1 MIEQLFCFMIN
12 KKRKVVRNENYR
24 IIIINSIDLNPQIS
38 NKEEAIDHLVNLLD
52 QSGKLNDKEIYK
64 ESVLNREKQ
73 STTGIGDG
81 VAIPHGQSE
90 GVKTAGLS
98 AMVVKEGLDFKSL
111 DGQPTYLFFMIGA
124 PKDSEGAHLQALAQL
139 STLLMEEDFRNAL
152 INASSKE
159 EFLQLIDA
167 KENKKEEVKEIVH
180 PAVLAVTAC
189 PTGIAHTFMA
199 AKALQQAGEALNIS
213 IKVET
218 NGQEG
223 VKNQLTQE
231 DIEHCKAIIVAA
243 DKKVEMARFEGKKVI
258 QVPVRD
264 GISKAQELVEKAN
277 NGDGEIYHHE
287 EKKEK
292 QNIIRL
298 FYKHLMNG
306 ISHALPFLVTSG
318 VLYGILYL
326 FKDQVLTN
334 QLLILTS
341 NVQQL
346 ISIMIIPIIS
356 AYIADSIADR
366 PGMLSGFAG
375 GLIVCQG
382 ISITSIS
389 TSSPSLLAGI
399 IAGFLAGFVSL
410 MLRKLFSYL
419 PQCLKGI
426 EASLFHPIISTIIV
440 TLLMFYLNSY
450 LYIGHTYILNYVS
463 LVESQ
468 MSTKV
473 LFGFVLGMMMAIDN
487 GGPINKTAYVFS
499 IGMLMSYDY
508 YPMAAVMAGGM
519 IPPFVIALTATL
531 FKDRFEVRND
541 ALMNYINGISFIS
554 EGAIPFIQKESQVIL
569 PACCLSAGLAGALS
583 MYFNCSIASPHG
595 GLFLIWMVQNPIS
608 YLSLIVCSTL
618 VGTILLILF
627 TKLKKES

>member
-1 MIEQLFCFMIN
+1 MKITELLD
-12 KKRKVVRNENYR
+12 
-24 IIIINSIDLNPQIS
+24 INSIDLNPQIS

-64 ESVLNREKQ
+64 ESVLNREAQ

-90 GVKTAGLS
+90 GVETAGLS

-499 IGMLMSYDY
+499 IGMLISYDY

-531 FKDRFEVRND
+531 FKDRFEVRKD

-554 EGAIPFIQKESQVIL
+554 EGAIPFIQKESQIIL

>member
-1 MIEQLFCFMIN
+1 MKITELLD
-12 KKRKVVRNENYR
+12 
-24 IIIINSIDLNPQIS
+24 INSIDLNPQIS

-64 ESVLNREKQ
+64 ESVLNREAQ

-531 FKDRFEVRND
+531 FKDRFEVRKD

-554 EGAIPFIQKESQVIL
+554 EGAIPFIQKESQIIL

-595 GLFLIWMVQNPIS
+595 GMFLIWMVQNPIS

>member
-1 MIEQLFCFMIN
+1 MKITELLD
-12 KKRKVVRNENYR
+12 
-24 IIIINSIDLNPQIS
+24 INSIDLNPQIS

-64 ESVLNREKQ
+64 ESVLNREAQ

-554 EGAIPFIQKESQVIL
+554 EGAIPFIQKESQIIL

-627 TKLKKES
+627 TKIKKES

>member
-1 MIEQLFCFMIN
+1 MKITELLD
-12 KKRKVVRNENYR
+12 
-24 IIIINSIDLNPQIS
+24 INSIDLNPQIS

-440 TLLMFYLNSY
+440 ALLMFYLNSY

-487 GGPINKTAYVFS
+487 GGPINKTAYVFG

>member
-1 MIEQLFCFMIN
+1 MKITELLD
-12 KKRKVVRNENYR
+12 
-24 IIIINSIDLNPQIS
+24 INSIDLNPQIS

-64 ESVLNREKQ
+64 ESVLNREAQ

-124 PKDSEGAHLQALAQL
+124 PKDSGGAHLQALAQL

-487 GGPINKTAYVFS
+487 GGPINKTAYVFG
-499 IGMLMSYDY
+499 IGMLISYDY

-531 FKDRFEVRND
+531 FKDRFEVRKD

-554 EGAIPFIQKESQVIL
+554 EGAIPFIQKESQIIL

-627 TKLKKES
+627 TKIKKES

>member
-1 MIEQLFCFMIN
+1 MKITELLD
-12 KKRKVVRNENYR
+12 
-24 IIIINSIDLNPQIS
+24 INSIDLNPQIS

-64 ESVLNREKQ
+64 ESVLNREAQ

-90 GVKTAGLS
+90 GVETAGLS

-124 PKDSEGAHLQALAQL
+124 PKDSGGAHLQALAQL
-139 STLLMEEDFRNAL
+139 STLLMDEDFRNSL
-152 INASSKE
+152 IHASSKE
-159 EFLQLIDA
+159 EFLKLIDE
-167 KENKKEEVKEIVH
+167 KENVKEEVKEVTH

-199 AKALQQAGEALNIS
+199 AKALQQAGEALNVS

-287 EKKEK
+287 ERKKT
-292 QNIIRL
+292 NIIRL

-334 QLLILTS
+334 QLLTLTS
-341 NVQQL
+341 YVQQL

-440 TLLMFYLNSY
+440 ALLMFYLNSY

-463 LVESQ
+463 FVESQ
-468 MSTKV
+468 ISTKV

-554 EGAIPFIQKESQVIL
+554 EGAIPFIQKESQIIL

-627 TKLKKES
+627 TN

>member
-1 MIEQLFCFMIN
+1 MKITELLD
-12 KKRKVVRNENYR
+12 
-24 IIIINSIDLNPQIS
+24 INSIDLNPQIS

-111 DGQPTYLFFMIGA
+111 VGQPTYLFFMIGA

>member
-1 MIEQLFCFMIN
+1 MAKQGN
-12 KKRKVVRNENYR
+12 
-24 IIIINSIDLNPQIS
+24 
-38 NKEEAIDHLVNLLD
+38 
-52 QSGKLNDKEIYK
+52 LNDQDVYKQGIYA
-64 ESVLNREKQ
+64 REEL
-73 STTGIGDG
+73 STTGIGEG
-81 VAIPHGQSE
+81 IAIPHAQSE
-90 GVKTAGLS
+90 AVNAPGLA
-98 AMVVKEGLDFKSL
+98 AMVVKDGVDYQSL
-111 DGQPTYLFFMIGA
+111 DNQPAKLFFMIAVPKTGGNEHLQILA
-124 PKDSEGAHLQALAQL
+124 MLSQMLMDTDFKDS
-139 STLLMEEDFRNAL
+139 L
-152 INASSKE
+152 INAQSVEEFMDLINQKEATQKAKE
-159 EFLQLIDA
+159 EAQ
-167 KENKKEEVKEIVH
+167 KEFTGTYRL
-180 PAVLAVTAC
+180 LAVTAC
-189 PTGIAHTFMA
+189 PTGIAHTYMA
-199 AKALQQAGEALNIS
+199 AEALEEKAKQMGIT

-218 NGQEG
+218 DGSG
-223 VKNQLTQE
+223 GTKNAPTAKE
-231 DIEHCKAIIVAA
+231 IEECEAIIVAA
-243 DKKVEMARFEGKKVI
+243 DKNVEMARFDGKPVI
-258 QVPVRD
+258 QVKVAD
-264 GISKAQELVEKAN
+264 GINKAEELINEALSGN
-277 NGDGEIYHHE
+277 APIYHADHVSTTVE
-287 EKKEK
+287 SESDESVGR
-292 QNIIRL
+292 QI
-298 FYKHLMNG
+298 YKHLMNG

-334 QLLILTS
+334 QLLTLTS

-440 TLLMFYLNSY
+440 ALLMFYLNSY

-463 LVESQ
+463 FVESQ
-468 MSTKV
+468 ISTKV

-487 GGPINKTAYVFS
+487 GGPINKTAYVFG
-499 IGMLMSYDY
+499 IGMLISYDY

-519 IPPFVIALTATL
+519 IPPFIIALTATL

-554 EGAIPFIQKESQVIL
+554 EGAIPFIQKESQIIL

>member
-1 MIEQLFCFMIN
+1 MKITELLD
-12 KKRKVVRNENYR
+12 
-24 IIIINSIDLNPQIS
+24 INSIDLNPQIS

-159 EFLQLIDA
+159 EFLKLIDE
-167 KENKKEEVKEIVH
+167 KENVKEEVKEFTH

>member
-1 MIEQLFCFMIN
+1 MKITELLD
-12 KKRKVVRNENYR
+12 
-24 IIIINSIDLNPQIS
+24 INSIDLNPQIS

-64 ESVLNREKQ
+64 ESVLNREAQ

-608 YLSLIVCSTL
+608 YLSLIDCSTL

>member
-1 MIEQLFCFMIN
+1 MKITELLD
-12 KKRKVVRNENYR
+12 
-24 IIIINSIDLNPQIS
+24 INSIDLNPQIS

-64 ESVLNREKQ
+64 ESVLNREAQ

-90 GVKTAGLS
+90 GVETAGLS

-627 TKLKKES
+627 TKIKKES

>member
-1 MIEQLFCFMIN
+1 MKITELLD
-12 KKRKVVRNENYR
+12 
-24 IIIINSIDLNPQIS
+24 INSIDLNPQIS

-64 ESVLNREKQ
+64 ESVLNREAQ

-90 GVKTAGLS
+90 GVETAGLS

-124 PKDSEGAHLQALAQL
+124 PKDSGGAHLQALAQL

-389 TSSPSLLAGI
+389 TSSPSLLARI

-487 GGPINKTAYVFS
+487 GGPINKTAYVFG
-499 IGMLMSYDY
+499 IGMLISYDY

-531 FKDRFEVRND
+531 FKDRFEVRKD

-554 EGAIPFIQKESQVIL
+554 EGAIPFIQKESQIIL

-627 TKLKKES
+627 TKIKKES

>member
-1 MIEQLFCFMIN
+1 MKITELLD
-12 KKRKVVRNENYR
+12 
-24 IIIINSIDLNPQIS
+24 INSIDLNPQIS

-554 EGAIPFIQKESQVIL
+554 EGVIPFIQKESQVIL

>member
-1 MIEQLFCFMIN
+1 MKITELLDID
-12 KKRKVVRNENYR
+12 
-24 IIIINSIDLNPQIS
+24 SIDLSPQATD
-38 NKEEAIDHLVNLLD
+38 KEEAIYHLIDLLD
-52 QSGKLNDKEIYK
+52 QSGKLNNKELYK

-90 GVKTAGLS
+90 GVQTAGLS

-111 DGQPTYLFFMIGA
+111 DGKPTYLFFMIGA
-124 PKDSEGAHLQALAQL
+124 PKDSGGAHLQALAQL
-139 STLLMEEDFRNAL
+139 STLLMDEDFRNSL
-152 INASSKE
+152 IHASSKE
-159 EFLQLIDA
+159 EFLKLIDE
-167 KENKKEEVKEIVH
+167 KENVKEEVKEVTH

-199 AKALQQAGEALNIS
+199 AKALQQAGEALNVS

-334 QLLILTS
+334 QLLTLTS

-375 GLIVCQG
+375 GLIVCQA

-440 TLLMFYLNSY
+440 ALLMFYLNSY

-463 LVESQ
+463 FVESQ
-468 MSTKV
+468 ISTKV

-531 FKDRFEVRND
+531 FKDRFEVRKD

-554 EGAIPFIQKESQVIL
+554 EGAIPFIQKESQIIL

-608 YLSLIVCSTL
+608 YLSLIVCSTC

>member
-1 MIEQLFCFMIN
+1 MKITELLD
-12 KKRKVVRNENYR
+12 
-24 IIIINSIDLNPQIS
+24 INSIDLNPQIS

-440 TLLMFYLNSY
+440 TLLIFYLNSY

>member
-1 MIEQLFCFMIN
+1 MKITELLD
-12 KKRKVVRNENYR
+12 
-24 IIIINSIDLNPQIS
+24 INSIDLNTQIS

-64 ESVLNREKQ
+64 ESVLNREAQ

-90 GVKTAGLS
+90 GVETAGLS

-124 PKDSEGAHLQALAQL
+124 PKDSGGAHLQALAQL

-410 MLRKLFSYL
+410 RLRKLFSYL

-487 GGPINKTAYVFS
+487 GGPINKTAYVFG
-499 IGMLMSYDY
+499 IGMLISYDY

-531 FKDRFEVRND
+531 FKDRFEVRKD

-554 EGAIPFIQKESQVIL
+554 EGAIPFIQKESQIIL

-627 TKLKKES
+627 TKIKKES

>member
-1 MIEQLFCFMIN
+1 MKITELLD
-12 KKRKVVRNENYR
+12 
-24 IIIINSIDLNPQIS
+24 INSIDLNPQIS

-346 ISIMIIPIIS
+346 ISIIIIPIIS

-499 IGMLMSYDY
+499 IGMLISYDY

>member
-1 MIEQLFCFMIN
+1 MKITELLD
-12 KKRKVVRNENYR
+12 
-24 IIIINSIDLNPQIS
+24 INSIDLNPQIS

-64 ESVLNREKQ
+64 ESVLNREAQ

-499 IGMLMSYDY
+499 IGMLISYDY

-554 EGAIPFIQKESQVIL
+554 EGAIPFIQKESQIIL

>member
-1 MIEQLFCFMIN
+1 MKITELLD
-12 KKRKVVRNENYR
+12 
-24 IIIINSIDLNPQIS
+24 INSIDLNPQIS

-531 FKDRFEVRND
+531 FKDRFEVRNN

>member
-1 MIEQLFCFMIN
+1 MKITELLD
-12 KKRKVVRNENYR
+12 
-24 IIIINSIDLNPQIS
+24 INSIDLNPQIS

-375 GLIVCQG
+375 GLIVCHG

>member
-1 MIEQLFCFMIN
+1 MKITELLD
-12 KKRKVVRNENYR
+12 
-24 IIIINSIDLNPQIS
+24 INSIDLNPQIS

-554 EGAIPFIQKESQVIL
+554 EGAIPFIQKESQIIL

>member
-1 MIEQLFCFMIN
+1 MKITELLD
-12 KKRKVVRNENYR
+12 
-24 IIIINSIDLNPQIS
+24 INSIDLNPQIS

-473 LFGFVLGMMMAIDN
+473 LFGFVLGIMMAIDN

>member
-1 MIEQLFCFMIN
+1 MKITELLD
-12 KKRKVVRNENYR
+12 
-24 IIIINSIDLNPQIS
+24 INSIDLNPQIS

-64 ESVLNREKQ
+64 ESVLNREAQ

-90 GVKTAGLS
+90 GVETAGLS

-124 PKDSEGAHLQALAQL
+124 PKDSGGAHLQALAQL

-440 TLLMFYLNSY
+440 ALLMFYLNSY

-468 MSTKV
+468 ISTKV

-499 IGMLMSYDY
+499 IGMLISYDY

-554 EGAIPFIQKESQVIL
+554 EGAIPFIQKESQIIL

>member
-1 MIEQLFCFMIN
+1 MKITELLD
-12 KKRKVVRNENYR
+12 
-24 IIIINSIDLNPQIS
+24 INSIDLNPQIS

-64 ESVLNREKQ
+64 ESVLNREAQ

-90 GVKTAGLS
+90 GVQTAGLS

-124 PKDSEGAHLQALAQL
+124 PKDSGGAHLQALAQL

-199 AKALQQAGEALNIS
+199 AKALQQAGEALNVS

-277 NGDGEIYHHE
+277 NGDGEIYHHDT
-287 EKKEK
+287 KKEK

-326 FKDQVLTN
+326 FKNQVFTN

-440 TLLMFYLNSY
+440 ALLMFYLNSY

-468 MSTKV
+468 MSTKI

-487 GGPINKTAYVFS
+487 GGPINKTAYVFG
-499 IGMLMSYDY
+499 IGMLISYDY

-531 FKDRFEVRND
+531 FKDRFEARKD

-554 EGAIPFIQKESQVIL
+554 EGAIPFIQKESQIIL

-608 YLSLIVCSTL
+608 YLSLIVCSTC

>member
-1 MIEQLFCFMIN
+1 MKITELLD
-12 KKRKVVRNENYR
+12 
-24 IIIINSIDLNPQIS
+24 INSIDLNPQIS

-64 ESVLNREKQ
+64 ESVLNREAQ

-124 PKDSEGAHLQALAQL
+124 PKDSGGAHLQALAQL

-167 KENKKEEVKEIVH
+167 KENKKEEVKEVIH

-223 VKNQLTQE
+223 VKNQLTQK

-554 EGAIPFIQKESQVIL
+554 EGAIPFIQKESQIIL

>member
-1 MIEQLFCFMIN
+1 MKITELLD
-12 KKRKVVRNENYR
+12 
-24 IIIINSIDLNPQIS
+24 INSIDLNPQIS

-90 GVKTAGLS
+90 GVQTAGLS

-124 PKDSEGAHLQALAQL
+124 PKDSGGAHLQALAQL
-139 STLLMEEDFRNAL
+139 STLLMEEDFRNSL
-152 INASSKE
+152 IHASSKE

-199 AKALQQAGEALNIS
+199 AKALQQAGKALNIS

-440 TLLMFYLNSY
+440 ALLMFYLNSY

>member
-1 MIEQLFCFMIN
+1 MKITELLD
-12 KKRKVVRNENYR
+12 
-24 IIIINSIDLNPQIS
+24 INSIDLNTQIS

-64 ESVLNREKQ
+64 ESVLNREAQ

-90 GVKTAGLS
+90 GVETAGLS

-124 PKDSEGAHLQALAQL
+124 PKDSGGAHLQALAQL

-399 IAGFLAGFVSL
+399 ITGFLAGFVSL

>member
-1 MIEQLFCFMIN
+1 MKITELLDID
-12 KKRKVVRNENYR
+12 
-24 IIIINSIDLNPQIS
+24 SIDLSPQVTD
-38 NKEEAIDHLVNLLD
+38 KEEAICHLIDLLD
-52 QSGKLNDKEIYK
+52 QSGKLNNKELYK

-73 STTGIGDG
+73 TTTGIGDG

-90 GVKTAGLS
+90 GVQTAGLS

-111 DGQPTYLFFMIGA
+111 DGKPTYLFFMIGA
-124 PKDSEGAHLQALAQL
+124 PKDSGGAHLQALAQL
-139 STLLMEEDFRNAL
+139 STLLMDEDFRNSL
-152 INASSKE
+152 IHASSKE
-159 EFLQLIDA
+159 EFLKLIDE
-167 KENKKEEVKEIVH
+167 KENVKEEVKEVTH

-199 AKALQQAGEALNIS
+199 AKALQQAGEALNVS

-258 QVPVRD
+258 QVPVKD

-334 QLLILTS
+334 QLLTLTS
-341 NVQQL
+341 YVQQL

-389 TSSPSLLAGI
+389 SSSPSLLAGI

-440 TLLMFYLNSY
+440 ALLMFYLNSY

-463 LVESQ
+463 FVESQ
-468 MSTKV
+468 ISTKV

-487 GGPINKTAYVFS
+487 GGPINKTAYVFG
-499 IGMLMSYDY
+499 IGMLISYDY

-531 FKDRFEVRND
+531 FKDRFEVRKD

-554 EGAIPFIQKESQVIL
+554 EGAIPFIQKESQIIL

>member
-1 MIEQLFCFMIN
+1 MKITELLD
-12 KKRKVVRNENYR
+12 
-24 IIIINSIDLNPQIS
+24 INSIDLNPQIS
-38 NKEEAIDHLVNLLD
+38 NKEEAIYHLIDLLD
-52 QSGKLNDKEIYK
+52 QSGKLNNKELYK

-90 GVKTAGLS
+90 GVQTAGLS

-111 DGQPTYLFFMIGA
+111 DGKPTYLFFMIGA
-124 PKDSEGAHLQALAQL
+124 PKDSGGAHLQALAQL
-139 STLLMEEDFRNAL
+139 STLLMDEDFRNSL
-152 INASSKE
+152 IHASSKE
-159 EFLQLIDA
+159 EFLKLIDE
-167 KENKKEEVKEIVH
+167 KENVKEEVKEVTH

-199 AKALQQAGEALNIS
+199 AKALQQAGEALNVS

-440 TLLMFYLNSY
+440 ALLMFYLNSY

-487 GGPINKTAYVFS
+487 GGPINKTAYVFG
-499 IGMLMSYDY
+499 IGMLISYDY

>member
-1 MIEQLFCFMIN
+1 MKITELLD
-12 KKRKVVRNENYR
+12 
-24 IIIINSIDLNPQIS
+24 INSIDLNPQIS

-306 ISHALPFLVTSG
+306 ISHVLPFLVTSG

-463 LVESQ
+463 FVESQ
-468 MSTKV
+468 ISTKV

>member
-1 MIEQLFCFMIN
+1 MKITELLD
-12 KKRKVVRNENYR
+12 
-24 IIIINSIDLNPQIS
+24 INSIDLNPQIS

-90 GVKTAGLS
+90 GVQTAGLS

-124 PKDSEGAHLQALAQL
+124 PKDSGGAHLQALAQL
-139 STLLMEEDFRNAL
+139 STLLMEEDFRNSL
-152 INASSKE
+152 IHASSKE

-399 IAGFLAGFVSL
+399 IAGFLAGFISL

-440 TLLMFYLNSY
+440 ALLMVYLNSY

-468 MSTKV
+468 ISTKV

-531 FKDRFEVRND
+531 FKDRFEARKD

-554 EGAIPFIQKESQVIL
+554 EGAIPFIQKESQIIL

>member
-1 MIEQLFCFMIN
+1 MKITELLD
-12 KKRKVVRNENYR
+12 
-24 IIIINSIDLNPQIS
+24 INSIDLNPQIS

-64 ESVLNREKQ
+64 ESVLNREAQ

-124 PKDSEGAHLQALAQL
+124 PKDSGGAHLQALAQL

-159 EFLQLIDA
+159 EFLKLIDE
-167 KENKKEEVKEIVH
+167 KENVKEEVKEFTH

-199 AKALQQAGEALNIS
+199 AKALQQAGEALNVS

-318 VLYGILYL
+318 VIYGILYL

-389 TSSPSLLAGI
+389 TSSRSLLAGI

-554 EGAIPFIQKESQVIL
+554 EGAIPFIQKESQIIL

>member
-1 MIEQLFCFMIN
+1 MKITELLD
-12 KKRKVVRNENYR
+12 
-24 IIIINSIDLNPQIS
+24 INSIDLNPQIS

-64 ESVLNREKQ
+64 ESVLNREAQ

-90 GVKTAGLS
+90 GVETAGLS

-468 MSTKV
+468 MSIKV

-499 IGMLMSYDY
+499 IGMLISYDY

-531 FKDRFEVRND
+531 FKDRFEVRKD

-554 EGAIPFIQKESQVIL
+554 EGAIPFIQKESQIIL

>member
-1 MIEQLFCFMIN
+1 MKITELLD
-12 KKRKVVRNENYR
+12 
-24 IIIINSIDLNPQIS
+24 INSIDLNPQIS

-64 ESVLNREKQ
+64 ESVLNREAQ

-90 GVKTAGLS
+90 GVETAGLS

-334 QLLILTS
+334 QLLTLTS
-341 NVQQL
+341 YVQQL

-499 IGMLMSYDY
+499 IGMLISYDY

-531 FKDRFEVRND
+531 FKDRFEVRKD

-554 EGAIPFIQKESQVIL
+554 EGAIPFIQKESQIIL

>member
-1 MIEQLFCFMIN
+1 MKITELLDID
-12 KKRKVVRNENYR
+12 
-24 IIIINSIDLNPQIS
+24 SIDLSPQATD
-38 NKEEAIDHLVNLLD
+38 KEEAIYHLIDLLD
-52 QSGKLNDKEIYK
+52 QSGKLNNKELYK

-90 GVKTAGLS
+90 GVQTAGLS

-111 DGQPTYLFFMIGA
+111 DGKPTYLFFMIGA
-124 PKDSEGAHLQALAQL
+124 PKDSGGAHLQALAQL
-139 STLLMEEDFRNAL
+139 STLLMDEDFRNSL
-152 INASSKE
+152 IHASSKE
-159 EFLQLIDA
+159 EFLKLIDE
-167 KENKKEEVKEIVH
+167 KENVKEEVKEVTH

-199 AKALQQAGEALNIS
+199 AKALQQAGEALNVS

-292 QNIIRL
+292 QNVIRL

-375 GLIVCQG
+375 GLIVCQE

-487 GGPINKTAYVFS
+487 GGPINKTAYVFG
-499 IGMLMSYDY
+499 IGMLISYDY

-531 FKDRFEVRND
+531 FKDRFEVRKD

-554 EGAIPFIQKESQVIL
+554 EGAIPFIQKESQIIL

>member
-1 MIEQLFCFMIN
+1 MKITELLD
-12 KKRKVVRNENYR
+12 
-24 IIIINSIDLNPQIS
+24 INSIDLNPQIS

-64 ESVLNREKQ
+64 ESVLNREAQ

-508 YPMAAVMAGGM
+508 YPMAAVMAGGI